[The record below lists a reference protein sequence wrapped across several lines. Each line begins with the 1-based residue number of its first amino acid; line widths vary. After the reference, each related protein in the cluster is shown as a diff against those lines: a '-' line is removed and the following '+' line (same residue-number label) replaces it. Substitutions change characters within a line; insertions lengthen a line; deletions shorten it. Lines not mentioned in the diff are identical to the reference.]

1 MQANELEV
9 QLRSRLEQ
17 SPHSAAAMNNYGAFL
32 RQQGRYAE
40 SEALLQDAF
49 RVRPDSVEICFNL
62 ALVLV
67 DLGRFD
73 EAEVAVRRAC
83 ALKPDFADAHG
94 VLGDVLSKQARW
106 AESEKVFREAISI
119 KPHDANLYSA
129 LGNVLRLQRRLPEA
143 EAVLKHALTLDPNSF
158 QTHQTLGIVLDSQER
173 VEEAEAAT
181 RRSLA
186 IRPDNAPAKLS
197 LGFILLRSGQ
207 YAEGWTRFETRL
219 DTHRSTDWD
228 SDNFDLAPAAA
239 PSFSIV
245 RWRHGEPI
253 ARKSLLVVQ
262 EEGLG
267 DVIQFAR
274 FLPMLKARGVSR
286 LSVLCSPNLA
296 RLLECVDGVDEVI
309 PSTQGIDVASYDRW
323 CFMMSLPHRLDIT
336 LANLPADVPYFRLP
350 DAQVTRWSKTFAQ
363 RAPSRSPKV
372 GLVWGGSHRLGCA
385 RPGRFD
391 TTENEQ
397 RSIALSSLIDCL
409 AIPGI
414 EFFSL
419 QMGGPEAELTQIPP
433 HLRPVDLMSGVT
445 DLADTAALIEQL
457 DLVISVDTSVAH
469 LAGALGKPVWIL
481 CRFAGDWRWLVG
493 RDDSPWYPSARLF
506 RQSRPD
512 DWTDVIAKVGQCLRE
527 LARSEAPPR

>member
-40 SEALLQDAF
+40 SEALLQNAF

-67 DLGRFD
+67 DLGRFE

-83 ALKPDFADAHG
+83 ALKPDFGDAHG

-106 AESEKVFREAISI
+106 AESEKVFRDAINI
-119 KPHDANLYSA
+119 KPDDANLYSA

-158 QTHQTLGIVLDSQER
+158 QTYQTLGIVLDSQER

-186 IRPDNAPAKLS
+186 IRPDNPPAKLL
-197 LGFILLRSGQ
+197 LGMILLSTGQ
-207 YAEGWTRFETRL
+207 YAEGWALCESRL
-219 DTHRSTDWD
+219 DTDSTAWD
-228 SDNFDLAPAAA
+228 RANFDFAAA
-239 PSFSIV
+239 AASGLSIV
-245 RWRHGEPI
+245 QWRHGESI

-262 EEGLG
+262 EAGLG
-267 DVIQFAR
+267 DMIQFAR

-286 LSVLCSPNLA
+286 LSVLCTPNLI

-350 DAQVTRWSKTFAQ
+350 DAQVTRLSKTFAQ
-363 RAPSRSPKV
+363 RAPSRWPKV

-397 RSIALSSLIDCL
+397 RSIALSSFIDCL
-409 AIPGI
+409 QIPGI

-481 CRFAGDWRWLVG
+481 LRFAGDWRWLVG
-493 RDDSPWYPSARLF
+493 REDSPWYPSARLF

-512 DWTDVIAKVGQCLRE
+512 DWSDVIAKVGQCLRE